1 MKLVRTHRPMDVFDH
16 FFSNLD
22 RGWFPVAGTC
32 HSEPSV
38 EKEALRL
45 PRTNIEEK
53 ENGYVFTLEMPGVSK
68 KDIEVSLEDDKLTVK
83 GERTEEKAEKNG
95 DGDRILRREIRSTRF
110 ERSFS
115 LGSEIDQ
122 ENIKARMED
131 GVLTITLAKK
141 AEKLGRKVD
150 VS

>member
-1 MKLVRTHRPMDVFDH
+1 MDVFDH

-32 HSEPSV
+32 NSESAV

-53 ENGYVFTLEMPGVSK
+53 ENSYEFRLEMPGLSK
-68 KDIEVSLEDDKLTVK
+68 KDIEVSLEDGKLTVK
-83 GERTEEKAEKNG
+83 GGRTGEKSEKNG
-95 DGDRILRREIRSTRF
+95 NGDKILRREIRSTRF

-115 LGSEIDQ
+115 LGNEIDQ

-131 GVLTITLAKK
+131 GVLTVTLAKK

>member
-1 MKLVRTHRPMDVFDH
+1 MKLVKYHRPMDMFDH
-16 FFSNLD
+16 FFSNWD
-22 RGWFPVAGTC
+22 RGLFPVSGSSEDNGTL
-32 HSEPSV
+32 
-38 EKEALRL
+38 EKQPLRL
-45 PRTNIEEK
+45 PRTDIEEK
-53 ENGYVFTLEMPGVSK
+53 GDGYVFRMEMPGLSK
-68 KDIEVSLEDDKLTVK
+68 KDIEVSLEDDTLTVK

-95 DGDRILRREIRSTRF
+95 GKDRILRREIRSSRF
-110 ERSFS
+110 ERSFA

-131 GVLTITLAKK
+131 GVLTITVAKK

>member
-1 MKLVRTHRPMDVFDH
+1 MDVFDH
-16 FFSNLD
+16 FFSNMD
-22 RGWFPVAGTC
+22 RGWFPVAGTYR
-32 HSEPSV
+32 SEPSV

-53 ENGYVFTLEMPGVSK
+53 ENGYVFKLEMPGLSK
-68 KDIEVSLEDDKLTVK
+68 KDIEVSVEDDKLTVK

-95 DGDRILRREIRSTRF
+95 EGDRVLRREIRSTRF

-115 LGSEIDQ
+115 LGNEIDQ

-131 GVLTITLAKK
+131 GVLTVTLAKK